1 MSRLMSSTAIIFA
14 LALGA
19 TANTASAGNGS
30 LIAQLRDKAENR
42 SEIEQHRDSAQG
54 RHGGDVMRGWA
65 KHGRYRM
72 RADQAASNN
81 TATTDQQGQANL
93 ATVTQFGQNLTA
105 TLAQNGTGNTATV
118 RQFGRGNTTAI
129 AQTGDNNA
137 ACVIQIGRNLDTGL
151 TQTGNESTGLL
162 QTKRGTREIPVEL
175 CNSAATATRRDLRFA
190 LGRS

>member
-1 MSRLMSSTAIIFA
+1 MSRLMSSTAIMFA

-42 SEIEQHRDSAQG
+42 SEIEQHRDGARG
-54 RHGGDVMRGWA
+54 NHGGDFMRGWA

-81 TATTDQQGQANL
+81 TTTTDQQGQANL
-93 ATVTQFGQNLTA
+93 AAVAQFGQGLTA
-105 TLAQNGTGNTATV
+105 TVAQNGNSNTATV
-118 RQFGRGNTTAI
+118 RQFGRGNTTTI

-137 ACVIQIGRNLDTGL
+137 ACIIQLGRNLDTGL
-151 TQTGNESTGLL
+151 TQTGNQSTGLL

-175 CNSAATATRRDLRFA
+175 CNNAATANRHSLRFA